1 MLDGLELILLFRW
14 YQEGCI
20 NSEIQDGLCVYVDD
34 LCGCSSNIH
43 SNEDQAIAKQICTDL
58 LGDEALAED
67 KHFQGKRLDM
77 LGWSFDLDL
86 RTVSISEINHL
97 KTIYCMF
104 SVDMNKKQH
113 IKTWQAIASRASR
126 HVTVCEH
133 MKPYTSEF
141 HRMVS
146 SFNGSISAARETSAE
161 ARMDLEM

>member
-1 MLDGLELILLFRW
+1 
-14 YQEGCI
+14 
-20 NSEIQDGLCVYVDD
+20 
-34 LCGCSSNIH
+34 
-43 SNEDQAIAKQICTDL
+43 
-58 LGDEALAED
+58 
-67 KHFQGKRLDM
+67 M

-161 ARMDLEM
+161 ARMDLEMWKAFLCLLIPYENKFARQLESFMAQTATVKIEYDASLTGLGYIVSKFQQEGRGNWSHS